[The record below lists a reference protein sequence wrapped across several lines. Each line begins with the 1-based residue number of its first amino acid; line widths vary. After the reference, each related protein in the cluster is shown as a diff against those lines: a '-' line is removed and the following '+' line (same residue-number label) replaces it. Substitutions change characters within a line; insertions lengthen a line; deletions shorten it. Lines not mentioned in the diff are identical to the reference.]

1 MVVKNWTIRYIFLF
15 LVVDFVLAGHVFAE
29 EKAVGKV
36 IGISGTIEFLGRTS
50 EEPVAEV
57 QPGEVRP
64 VSFEKWSPAKF
75 QQAVFASDQFR
86 TFSKSRLKILLI
98 DNSLI
103 ALGPNSQMTVQSYL
117 HKPKDKLRQ
126 GIIGLAHGLS
136 MYIINKSQSHKKS
149 TFEIVTPTANIA
161 ARGTQGYV
169 SAAPENTFVA
179 NKVGI
184 VVTSN
189 VNPSVTGSVDLGP
202 GMGNN
207 IPKDQP
213 PTPAQQVSPGSFAD
227 FNTVIV
233 LGASISGE
241 DSTSGGG
248 GPLIEVQGPVEEMS
262 GQPVETTASNT
273 EFQQEFFS
281 TSEAGVLGEF
291 FAPVNDP
298 FPVAQLESCSR

>member
-1 MVVKNWTIRYIFLF
+1 MIVNICTLRIVFLIL
-15 LVVDFVLAGHVFAE
+15 LVDIALVGPVFAE

-57 QPGEVRP
+57 LPGEVRP

-75 QQAVFASDQFR
+75 QQAVFAKDQFR
-86 TFSKSRLKILLI
+86 TFSKSRLKILLK

-149 TFEIVTPTANIA
+149 TFKIVTPTANIA
-161 ARGTQGYV
+161 ARGTQGYA
-169 SAAPENTFVA
+169 SASLENTFVA
-179 NKVGI
+179 NKVGT

-189 VNPSVTGSVDLGP
+189 VNPSVAGSVDLGP

-213 PTPAQQVSPGSFAD
+213 PTPAQQVSPGSFQNFD
-227 FNTVIV
+227 TVIV
-233 LGASISGE
+233 LGASVSGE
-241 DSTSGGG
+241 ESTSEGG
-248 GPLIEVQGPVEEMS
+248 GPLIEVQGAGEETS
-262 GQPVETTASNT
+262 DQPEETAQSNT
-273 EFQQEFFS
+273 DFQQQFFS

-298 FPVAQLESCSR
+298 FPVSQLESCSP